1 MGQKRNY
8 ANQKRQTL
16 EIPLYQK
23 KTKKIKDRIITNIST
38 LFWKRRRKR
47 RKKEIREKKHNERL
61 IKDRLI
67 RGIRTLFKQEE
78 DYYKPGRVNN
88 SWNNNC
94 IEYGSN
100 GNKNGDLPLDEYLNK
115 NKPYLRNI
123 VIHPPNSDTKKI
135 HLTIKINLISS
146 KDAEEEHVMHP
157 SSDNIKYT
165 SYSDY
170 KKVID
175 ELFESLCSRYQVN
188 LETSMRGSNFTF
200 DSVQMLYYKCHQV
213 NAKRGGFKF

>member
-78 DYYKPGRVNN
+78 DYYKPGRV
-88 SWNNNC
+88 
-94 IEYGSN
+94 IIPETIIA
-100 GNKNGDLPLDEYLNK
+100 LNMEVM
-115 NKPYLRNI
+115 
-123 VIHPPNSDTKKI
+123 VIKT
-135 HLTIKINLISS
+135 
-146 KDAEEEHVMHP
+146 
-157 SSDNIKYT
+157 
-165 SYSDY
+165 
-170 KKVID
+170 
-175 ELFESLCSRYQVN
+175 
-188 LETSMRGSNFTF
+188 ET
-200 DSVQMLYYKCHQV
+200 YH
-213 NAKRGGFKF
+213 